1 MAELSSS
8 QGETASTEFCRNR
21 LKCVSGTLSRPDSTF
36 DGLLPLLLLRPE
48 RNDSEDKI
56 ELPGRPSFF
65 HGMLFE
71 KLLGVVEHHSTGIGF
86 ADFLHL
92 TWIDRLGLV
101 AETVSHKGQDR
112 GNFLVI

>member
-21 LKCVSGTLSRPDSTF
+21 LKCVSDVLLGPVSTF
-36 DGLLPLLLLRPE
+36 DRPPPLLSLRPE
-48 RNDSEDKI
+48 RNDWDDI
-56 ELPGRPSFF
+56 TELPARPSFF
-65 HGMLFE
+65 HGVFLE
-71 KLLGVVEHHSTGIGF
+71 KLLGVVEHHSTRIGL

-112 GNFLVI
+112 RDFLVF